1 MVYFIFIF
9 SFYKLVSLLIQSKK
23 QEKNVSSGTS
33 SKNES
38 YYGSLYI
45 IPYMYSYFCTEIEV
59 NTLYSH
65 LSLKLGSIATYLD
78 QQNKCLCHLCP

>member
-1 MVYFIFIF
+1 MEIWIGNSLSFLTVVYFIFIF
-9 SFYKLVSLLIQSKK
+9 SFYKLVSLLVQSKK

-45 IPYMYSYFCTEIEV
+45 IPYIYV
-59 NTLYSH
+59 
-65 LSLKLGSIATYLD
+65 
-78 QQNKCLCHLCP
+78 